1 MELCNIVLSVKEP
14 RAKNCIWA
22 KPVDGG
28 FTIYLLDG
36 GCWKPVI
43 TVNDNDTPYTTADDV
58 AEQTKN
64 KVDKVST
71 STITNNFVA
80 FSNNK
85 SGIKDSGKKAS
96 DFEVAGTAATLI
108 AQAVIGQAGG
118 ITYKGTVNADAD
130 LPAEPE
136 NGWQYVVATAG
147 TYQSETLAVGDY
159 LIYNAGTTSWD
170 IIKK

>member
-14 RAKNCIWA
+14 KAKNCIWA
-22 KPVDGG
+22 KPVNGR

-36 GCWKPVI
+36 GYWKPVV
-43 TVNDNDTPYTTADDV
+43 TVNDNETAYTTADDV
-58 AEQTKN
+58 AEQTKD
-64 KVDKVST
+64 KVDKVTT
-71 STITNNFVA
+71 STTTNNFVA
-80 FSNNK
+80 FSNTK
-85 SGIKDSGKKAS
+85 SGIKDSGKKAT
-96 DFEVAGTAATLI
+96 DFEAAGTAATLI
-108 AQAVIGQAGG
+108 AQAVIGLAGG
-118 ITYKGTVNADAD
+118 ITYKGTVDADAD